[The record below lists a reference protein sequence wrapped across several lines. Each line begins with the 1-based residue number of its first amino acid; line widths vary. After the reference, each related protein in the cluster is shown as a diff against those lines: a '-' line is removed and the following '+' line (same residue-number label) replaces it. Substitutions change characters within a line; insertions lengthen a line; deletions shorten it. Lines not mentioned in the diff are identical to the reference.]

1 MVLPALPLVL
11 GFVIGQRLGEL
22 WLARRNTLRL
32 QAEGAFEVGASHYP
46 LFILLHSGWILAMA
60 VAIPWHTQ
68 PNVILLALFLILQ
81 LGRVWVIAS
90 LGRFWTTRIITLPG
104 TQLVRTGPFR
114 YVRHPNYM
122 IVAGEIAIL
131 PLAFGAWE
139 IAAMFTLMNLILV
152 LHRIRIEEEVLRD
165 RG

>member
-32 QAEGAFEVGASHYP
+32 QEEGAFEVGASHYP
-46 LFILLHSGWILAMA
+46 IFIMLHAAWIIVMGGS
-60 VAIPWHTQ
+60 IPWNTQ
-68 PNVILLALFLILQ
+68 PNVILLAIFLVLQ

-104 TQLVRTGPFR
+104 AELIRTGPFK
-114 YVRHPNYM
+114 YVRHPNYI
-122 IVAGEIAIL
+122 IVAGEIAVL

-139 IAAMFTLMNLILV
+139 IAAMFSLMNLILV
-152 LHRIRIEEEVLRD
+152 LHRIRVEEEVLRD